1 METNDIPLKQVIDAT
16 ISKIKTV
23 ADVNTVIG
31 EPVTLPDGISV
42 IPFSKVSVGFASG
55 GVDFDGKNDNV
66 TTEKK
71 PAGAHGNHF
80 AGGNGAGVSVVPLGF
95 IIINGTDV
103 KVVDVK
109 TPVHVESAP
118 LSTAAKTVET
128 VNALLDR
135 GPEII
140 DKLKALFKKD
150 KKTETEEIKTE
161 VKIETETE
169 TETQSE

>member
-1 METNDIPLKQVIDAT
+1 MIDAT

-31 EPVTLPDGISV
+31 DPVTLPDGITV

-55 GVDFDGKNDNV
+55 GVDFDGKHDNA

-71 PAGAHGNHF
+71 PAGAPGNHF

-95 IIINGTDV
+95 IIINGSDV
-103 KVVDVK
+103 KVIDVK
-109 TPVHVESAP
+109 TPMHVETAP

-128 VNALLDR
+128 VNVLLDKA
-135 GPEII
+135 PDII
-140 DKLKALFKKD
+140 ERLKSLFKKD
-150 KKTETEEIKTE
+150 KKTEEPAFEE
-161 VKIETETE
+161 ETEKTDSE
-169 TETQSE
+169 TPAE